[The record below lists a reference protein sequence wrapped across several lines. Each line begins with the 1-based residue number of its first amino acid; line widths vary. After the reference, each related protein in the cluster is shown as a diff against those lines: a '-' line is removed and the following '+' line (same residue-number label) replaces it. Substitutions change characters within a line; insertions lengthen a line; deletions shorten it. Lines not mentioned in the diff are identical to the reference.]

1 MPDVY
6 DEHLVAQYDQHSFI
20 WRLYVPTVRA
30 LLERTPDAAL
40 LDLGCGTG
48 SLIMELQQ
56 FYSTALGVDISTAMI
71 DRAQRKAA
79 QQPESPV
86 SFQVADIRSFHPVDR
101 YNVVTCT
108 DGVLPYLHDDHELSL
123 FLKMVSAALAPN
135 GRALIETWTPAA
147 NPEPVDGARTFPPN
161 SRLIPDE
168 LRDVEF
174 IRESNTI
181 PEADFARHRYYL
193 SGRPYAYTVMKHGD
207 QEVLHRHRYFD
218 VSTELL
224 PLLHEHELTVEAEFG
239 VGARDAV
246 PELQPYFPQSAIWA
260 GVVHK

>member
-6 DEHLVAQYDQHSFI
+6 DEHLVSQYDQHSFV
-20 WRLYVPTVRA
+20 WRLYVPTVQE

-48 SLIMELQQ
+48 SLIIELQQ
-56 FYSTALGVDISTAMI
+56 FYSTALGVDISAAMI
-71 DRAQRKAA
+71 DRAQNKAA
-79 QQPESPV
+79 QQPEAPI
-86 SFQVADIRSFHPVDR
+86 SFQVADIRSFEPVDL

-108 DGVLPYLHDDHELSL
+108 DGVLPYLHDENELSL

-135 GRALIETWTPAA
+135 GRALIEIWTPAA
-147 NPEPVDGARTFPPN
+147 NPEPADGARTLPSD
-161 SRLIPDE
+161 SRLIPEE
-168 LRDVEF
+168 LRDVDY
-174 IRESNTI
+174 IRESNEV
-181 PEADFARHRYYL
+181 PEAGFARHRYYL
-193 SGRPYAYTVMKHGD
+193 PGRPYAYTVMKHGD

-224 PLLHEHELTVEAEFG
+224 PLLHEHDLTVEAEFG

-246 PELQPYFPQSAIWA
+246 PELRPHFSRSAIWA